1 MSVNSIT
8 LPLFGEIRFN
18 LKNKILFSSLAVI
31 MLVSVAIAL
40 VARYILISSLT
51 RELEYRGLG
60 IAHSIADR
68 ATGLILTENTAQLV
82 SLVFEASSVGE
93 RMDLVAHIY
102 ILDTE
107 HKVLASTFIRP
118 FPNELRTA
126 NIIPEGDIHSIKL
139 LNTFEEP
146 TYDVA
151 VPVKE
156 GIYSVGSVHVGLS
169 KEHIDTIVGQLRIA
183 FLGFIAGIIIIM
195 TFISERLSRNI
206 TRPIHQLI
214 RVSEEIGRD
223 NLDVRMEFGGQAG
236 DEVIQL
242 ANAFEEMVEHIK
254 EYRTELKRSQQKYRS
269 LFHSGPDPI
278 FVLDC
283 ESLQVL
289 DANPM
294 ALETYGYNRK
304 ELQGISFDKLSPEFV
319 DVCHP
324 TFTIDDQDFQAGC
337 MFLPKVI
344 NYKRGG
350 EAFYVNIHACATI
363 YEEAPAIIVST
374 NDIQD
379 MIEKDA
385 QLIQASKMKSLGEM
399 SAGMAHEVNQP
410 LNAIK
415 IGSEYLQLLAS
426 RGGEIPKDRLE
437 KVTTEISRQ
446 VDRAAEIITTL
457 REFGRK
463 ADLTKEKMDISKPIK
478 GVFHIL
484 GQQLA
489 LANIDVEFDLE
500 DDLPCILAH
509 NNRLEQVLFNL
520 VTNAKDA
527 ILAKEAAWLEQG
539 KEPEQMARTL
549 RIASFAQNG
558 RVGLRVADS
567 GTGIP
572 EETLHKIFEP
582 FYTTKEMG
590 KGMGL
595 GLAISYGIVKDY
607 QGDIHVHSMPGQGST
622 FTMSFPAVP

>member
-1 MSVNSIT
+1 MPGIR
-8 LPLFGEIRFN
+8 LPLVGEIRFN

-68 ATGLILTENTAQLV
+68 ATGLILTQDLPQLV
-82 SLVFEASSVGE
+82 SLAFEATSVGE
-93 RMDLVAHIY
+93 RKDLVAHIY

-107 HKVLASTFIRP
+107 QHVLASTFIKP
-118 FPNELRTA
+118 FPDDLRTA
-126 NIIPEGDIHSIKL
+126 NILPSGWAHSIKL
-139 LNTFEEP
+139 LNTFDEP
-146 TYDVA
+146 TYDIA

-169 KEHIDTIVGQLRIA
+169 KEHIDRIVGQLRMA
-183 FLGFIAGIIIIM
+183 FLGFITGIILIM
-195 TFISERLSRNI
+195 SFISERLSRHI
-206 TRPIHQLI
+206 TRPIRQLI
-214 RVSEEIGRD
+214 HVSEEISRD
-223 NLDVRMEFGGQAG
+223 NLDVPLEFSGRHG

-242 ANAFEEMVEHIK
+242 ANAFEDMVKHIK
-254 EYRTELKRSQQKYRS
+254 EYRAELRRSQQKYRS

-283 ESLQVL
+283 ERLTVL

-294 ALETYGYNRK
+294 ALDTYCYSKK
-304 ELQGISFDKLSPEFV
+304 ELLGLSFRLLSPEFV

-324 TFTIDDQDFQAGC
+324 TFSMEDKDAQASC

-344 NYKRGG
+344 NYRRGG
-350 EAFYVNIHACATI
+350 EPFFVNIHACATI
-363 YEEAPAIIVST
+363 YEEQPAIIVST

-399 SAGMAHEVNQP
+399 SAGMAHEINQP

-415 IGSEYLQLLAS
+415 IGSEYLQLIAS
-426 RGGEIPKDRLE
+426 RDGDIPREPLV
-437 KVTTEISRQ
+437 KVTAEISRQ
-446 VDRAAEIITTL
+446 VDRASEIITTL

-463 ADLTKEKMDISKPIK
+463 ADLTKEKMDIAKPLK

-484 GQQLA
+484 GHQLA
-489 LANIDVEFDLE
+489 LANIEVQYDLTP
-500 DDLPCILAH
+500 DLPRILAH

-520 VTNAKDA
+520 VSNARDA
-527 ILAKEAAWLEQG
+527 ILAREAQLIKAEQD
-539 KEPEQMARTL
+539 PEQMPRHI
-549 RIASFAQNG
+549 RIASFARNG
-558 RVGLRVADS
+558 RVCLSVQDS
-567 GTGIP
+567 GTGI
-572 EETLHKIFEP
+572 LQSDLDKIFEP
-582 FYTTKEMG
+582 FYTTKETG

-607 QGDIHVHSMPGQGST
+607 QGDIAVHSAPGEGAT
-622 FTMSFPAVP
+622 FTLTFPAAP

>member
-1 MSVNSIT
+1 MPGVH
-8 LPLFGEIRFN
+8 LPLVGEVRFN
-18 LKNKILFSSLAVI
+18 LKNKILFSSLAVV
-31 MLVSVAIAL
+31 MLVSVCIAL

-68 ATGLILTENTAQLV
+68 AAGLILTQDQAQLV
-82 SLVFEASSVGE
+82 SLAFEATTVGE
-93 RMDLVAHIY
+93 RKDLVAHIY

-107 HKVLASTFIRP
+107 QKVLASTFIKP
-118 FPNELRTA
+118 FQDELRTA
-126 NIIPEGDIHSIKL
+126 NIIPPGQSHSIKL
-139 LNTFEEP
+139 LNTFDDP

-169 KEHIDTIVGQLRIA
+169 KEHIDQIVGKLRMA
-183 FLGFIAGIIIIM
+183 FLGFIAGIFLIM
-195 TFISERLSRNI
+195 TFISERLSRHI

-214 RVSEEIGRD
+214 RLSQEISRD
-223 NLDVRMEFGGQAG
+223 NLDVRMEFGGRVG

-242 ANAFEEMVEHIK
+242 ANAFEDMVKHIK
-254 EYRTELKRSQQKYRS
+254 EYRTELRRSQQKYRS

-283 ESLQVL
+283 ETLTVL
-289 DANPM
+289 DANPI
-294 ALETYGYNRK
+294 ALETYGYSK
-304 ELQGISFDKLSPEFV
+304 IELQGVSFRDLSPEFV
-319 DVCHP
+319 DACHP
-324 TFTIDDQDFQAGC
+324 AFSVDDKDSQAGC

-344 NYKRGG
+344 NYKRSG
-350 EAFYVNIHACATI
+350 EAFYVNIHACATT
-363 YEEAPAIIVST
+363 YEEKPAIIVST

-399 SAGMAHEVNQP
+399 SAGMAHEINQP

-415 IGSEYLQLLAS
+415 LGSEYLQLIAAREGDIPQAS
-426 RGGEIPKDRLE
+426 LK
-437 KVTTEISRQ
+437 KVTAEISRQ
-446 VDRAAEIITTL
+446 VDRASEIITTL

-463 ADLTKEKMDISKPIK
+463 ADLTKEKMEITKPIK
-478 GVFHIL
+478 GVFNIL

-489 LANIDVEFDLE
+489 LSNIEVAFHLAPE
-500 DDLPCILAH
+500 LPRILAH

-520 VTNAKDA
+520 VTNARDA
-527 ILAKEAAWLEQG
+527 ILSKEAAWIKEGKDVEQLE
-539 KEPEQMARTL
+539 RL
-549 RIASFAQNG
+549 IRITSFARNG
-558 RVGLRVADS
+558 RVGLQVSDT

-572 EETLHKIFEP
+572 QSVLDKIFEP
-582 FYTTKEMG
+582 FYTTKETG

-607 QGDIHVHSMPGQGST
+607 QGDITVESVPGEGAT
-622 FTMSFPAVP
+622 FTMTFPAVP